1 MKKEASALYILF
13 DALETVARDKIYKN
27 FFWLYRHRY
36 IEDDFAVIGISQD
49 NLTQKNYSQLI
60 QVSVSSLKPTK
71 NELNRFLKK
80 FYFQKISDST
90 GFLSLNLNAQ
100 MIEEELE
107 LNGNRIFLLPNSQV
121 DYTPTI
127 RSLVQFDALSKDGF
141 NRFVVKQMSPE
152 TQTLFDSQKISVGSS
167 NDLSSLDFTQ
177 QSQAMIQFVYAKN
190 F

>member
-49 NLTQKNYSQLI
+49 TLTQKDYFQLI
-60 QVSVSSLKPTK
+60 QMSVSSLKPTK
-71 NELNRFLKK
+71 NELNRFSKK

-107 LNGNRIFLLPNSQV
+107 LNGNRIFLLPESHVNYS
-121 DYTPTI
+121 TTI
-127 RSLVQFDALSKDGF
+127 QTLVQFEALSKVGF
-141 NRFVVKQMSPE
+141 NRFVVKQITPE
-152 TQTLFDSQKISVGSS
+152 IQTLFGSQKISVRSS

-177 QSQAMIQFVYAKN
+177 RSQSMIQFVYAKN